1 MSTKET
7 ITDALYFGLEFV
19 HGYLSPELFY
29 SLVLQPRQIQL
40 DEFINFKLHS
50 EKRSA
55 YDYSED
61 NPESKES
68 AKKKK
73 EPNAPP
79 KITTAELKNIQAA
92 KNSKPISSFFV
103 KK

>member
-7 ITDALYFGLEFV
+7 ITDALYFGLEFAY
-19 HGYLSPELFY
+19 GYLSPELFY
-29 SLVLQPRQIQL
+29 SLVLQPRQIPL
-40 DEFINFKLHS
+40 EEFINFKLHI
-50 EKRSA
+50 EKRPA

-61 NPESKES
+61 TPESKES

-73 EPNAPP
+73 EATGPP
-79 KITTAELKNIQAA
+79 KITTAELKNIKAA

-103 KK
+103 